1 MGRLILI
8 IVAIV
13 GASFLFF
20 TNTRDPQAKSQPQNS
35 APLVDDSTRLQ
46 TDTPATTT
54 PLYVTPMVNP
64 FWQALMNDYEQYV
77 EQSLQRNQAPG
88 VAIAIVR
95 DSSIL
100 YVKGFGYRDAGNREM
115 VNIHSVF
122 RLGSVSKSLA
132 SVLTGRL
139 VQEGIL
145 DWNDR
150 VVKYVP
156 TFRLKSRAFTDSLTI
171 AHLLSHTTGL
181 PYHSYTDRVDE
192 GVDFDTLVYHLRE
205 LDLIGPPGKVYSYQ
219 NVAFSVVSEVI
230 EAATGKS
237 YEAVMKEKIF
247 EPLNMQDASL
257 SFAAMASATNK
268 ARPHQFTRKE
278 WRPLP
283 ISFTYYNVGPAG
295 GVNASVSD
303 MARWLRTLTNPQDT
317 LLTGDTK
324 EALFKPAVKAIARN
338 RNFLKWKR
346 SKGSYYAMGWRVLT
360 FKNDTINY
368 HGGYVNGFRSEVAIK
383 RNDRLGICVL
393 VNSAGPL
400 ADHAI
405 PEFLHRYE
413 MYRTRILQWE
423 RENAAPLL
431 ANKNK

>member
-1 MGRLILI
+1 ME
-8 IVAIV
+8 
-13 GASFLFF
+13 
-20 TNTRDPQAKSQPQNS
+20 
-35 APLVDDSTRLQ
+35 
-46 TDTPATTT
+46 
-54 PLYVTPMVNP
+54 NP
-64 FWQALMNDYEQYV
+64 HWLALMNGYEQYLQ
-77 EQSLQRNQAPG
+77 ESLQKNKAPG

-100 YVKGFGYRDAGNREM
+100 YLKGFGYRDYSNQEL
-115 VNIHSVF
+115 VNINSVF

-132 SVLTGRL
+132 SVLVGRL

-145 DWNDR
+145 NWNDK
-150 VVKYVP
+150 VVKHVP
-156 TFRLKSRAFTDSLTI
+156 SFRLKSKEYTDSLTI
-171 AHLLSHTTGL
+171 AHLLSHTSGL
-181 PYHSYTDRVDE
+181 PYHAYTDRVDE
-192 GVDFDTLVYHLRE
+192 GVDFDTLVYHLRD
-205 LDLIGPPGKVYSYQ
+205 LDLVGPPGKVYSYQ
-219 NVAFSVVSEVI
+219 NVAFSVVSQVI
-230 EAATGKS
+230 EAATGKT

-247 EPLNMQDASL
+247 EPVEMNDASL
-257 SFAAMASATNK
+257 SFSAMASTTNK
-268 ARPHQFTRKE
+268 ARPHQFSKKE

-303 MARWLRTLTNPQDT
+303 MAKWLRTLTNPYDT
-317 LLTGDTK
+317 LLTTDTK
-324 EALFKPAVKAIARN
+324 AILFTPAVKAIARN

-346 SKGSYYAMGWRVLT
+346 SKGSYYAMGWRILT

-413 MYRTRILQWE
+413 TYRSLILQWE